1 MCQIG
6 ADFRIRNTQ
15 LYCIYFTQ
23 VSKYDAT
30 ELERKL
36 QGELFD
42 KWHEKYETAN
52 FSGIE
57 FDKIDQFIDR
67 MQGAYEGIYLCYLKC
82 IR

>member
-1 MCQIG
+1 M
-6 ADFRIRNTQ
+6 
-15 LYCIYFTQ
+15 TQ